1 MSTLHVGISRNSSRL
16 VARASG
22 RAEQALFCSESLNQ
36 FAKFL
41 ARFEEGNSLRWH
53 FDSVSGFWITSDARS
68 SLARV
73 EGPESTNFN
82 FVPGSKGTDDAV
94 EYSANDDVGFLP
106 GQLNGLINLFGQ
118 ICPGHLV
125 YSLRQ
130 RKEYHRVTGCLGLTL
145 GVSSSCPSAAA
156 LPPRRLTRPPTPAD
170 AMGEVSRSGGHRRQ
184 RDRRLIYKK
193 WGIIA
198 RLDSDQSRV
207 LTTLEVIGFIPMRPT
222 DLDKNALFVQPIC
235 HM

>member
-1 MSTLHVGISRNSSRL
+1 L

-22 RAEQALFCSESLNQ
+22 RAEQTLFCSESLNQ

-53 FDSVSGFWITSDARS
+53 FDSGSGFWIASDARS

-82 FVPGSKGTDDAV
+82 FVSGSKGTDDAV

-106 GQLNGLINLFGQ
+106 GHCSGLINLFGQ

-130 RKEYHRVTGCLGLTL
+130 EKEYHRVTGASDSRLELR
-145 GVSSSCPSAAA
+145 
-156 LPPRRLTRPPTPAD
+156 PRA
-170 AMGEVSRSGGHRRQ
+170 HRR
-184 RDRRLIYKK
+184 RRFHRAMPYR
-193 WGIIA
+193 WYAFSHAG
-198 RLDSDQSRV
+198 
-207 LTTLEVIGFIPMRPT
+207 
-222 DLDKNALFVQPIC
+222 
-235 HM
+235 